1 MTWRVLVG
9 YFVATPNQ
17 RGVDNAMFQEVEV
30 AAISF
35 VPEKFG
41 LRENA
46 DRLEEQFR
54 QAAKGGAQLALGPEG
69 VLEGYV
75 VSEIISG
82 QDPATRMH
90 DVAVTMRGP
99 VIGRF
104 RALARELNMCLAFG
118 CAEKIGK
125 NVYNCA
131 VFIDQNGRLCGKYHK
146 MQLAEGSHPSWWY
159 NRLGRKSRAFNT
171 PFGRCG
177 FLICNDRWNPDIA
190 RIPVLDG
197 AQFLLIP
204 SYGDRSKKQDRA
216 VLGRARENGVPILE
230 ANVGVTL
237 AISKGEIVAVSR
249 KKTELMFATI
259 EIPAAAGVQRRNAQ
273 EKDFL
278 KWRKQEMPL
287 RYRRRMEQTGGKR
300 AKGPLYHDSKG
311 RPISKDQK

>member
-1 MTWRVLVG
+1 
-9 YFVATPNQ
+9 
-17 RGVDNAMFQEVEV
+17 MFQEVEV

-104 RALARELNMCLAFG
+104 RVLARELDMCLAFG

-259 EIPAAAGVQRRNAQ
+259 EIPAAAGAQHRDVQ

-278 KWRKQEMPL
+278 KWRKREMPL
-287 RYRRRMEQTGGKR
+287 RHRRRMEQTGGKR
-300 AKGPLYHDSKG
+300 AKEPLYHDSRG
-311 RPISKDQK
+311 RLISKDEK